1 MKNSWIKFQ
10 IKEDGKIHTIRD
22 FLSFY
27 QVSKKKIYKLN
38 LSKSIKLNHQI
49 CDVDTKIH
57 TGDVLEIDASILKAN
72 PVKHTRGQIDV
83 IYEDDD
89 VIIVNKPT
97 RLLVYCDGQSDQSLT
112 NFVNANR
119 SDHPYPILPVHRIDY
134 ETSGLIVF
142 AKHPLMLSYLS
153 KQFEE
158 HHIKKTY
165 ICLVEGHLKHQK
177 GVIESPIANDR
188 HRDKMI
194 VHKNGKP
201 AYTSYE
207 VIEERT
213 QYSLLKVNIKTG
225 RKHQIRVHLRSIG
238 HPVVSDSL
246 YGHINLGYQRLMLHF
261 QEISFIHPRT
271 NEYVR
276 ISSNIDF

>member
-1 MKNSWIKFQ
+1 MINSWINFQ
-10 IKEDGKIHTIRD
+10 IKEDEKIHTIRD

-38 LSKSIKLNHQI
+38 LSNSIKLNQQI
-49 CDVDTKIH
+49 CDVDTLIH

-72 PVKHTRGQIDV
+72 PIKHTRGQIDV

-97 RLLVYCDGQSDQSLT
+97 RLLVYSDGQSDQSLT

-119 SDHPYPILPVHRIDY
+119 SEHPYTILPVHRIDY

-158 HHIKKTY
+158 HQIKKTY

-177 GVIESPIANDR
+177 GVR
-188 HRDKMI
+188 
-194 VHKNGKP
+194 V
-201 AYTSYE
+201 SY
-207 VIEERT
+207 
-213 QYSLLKVNIKTG
+213 
-225 RKHQIRVHLRSIG
+225 RS
-238 HPVVSDSL
+238 
-246 YGHINLGYQRLMLHF
+246 
-261 QEISFIHPRT
+261 
-271 NEYVR
+271 
-276 ISSNIDF
+276 